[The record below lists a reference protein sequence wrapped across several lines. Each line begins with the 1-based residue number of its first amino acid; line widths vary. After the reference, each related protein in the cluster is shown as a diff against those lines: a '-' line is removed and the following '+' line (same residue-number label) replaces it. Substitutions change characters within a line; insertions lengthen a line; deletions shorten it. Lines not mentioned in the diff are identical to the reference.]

1 MTGGLN
7 GCPNRVRT
15 GRDHNMVNPCLTAR
29 AVLLRFG
36 ETLQQSVSATCC
48 EQNLLPT
55 GDSSMPSPAAS
66 TASFKNLLRRFGR
79 NRRGSAAV
87 EFAVIA
93 PVFFGLLFAIIET
106 AIIFFAGQVLESI
119 TQSSARYVMTGQ
131 AQNAN
136 FQASD
141 FKTYLCNQIPAAM
154 FTCANISVDVQ
165 SYTAFSN
172 VTLSSQIDAGGN
184 FINNM
189 QYNPGIQGS
198 TVVVRVFY
206 PWPQIVTGLGYNI
219 TNMAGSKRL
228 LVAAAAFKNE
238 PY

>member
-15 GRDHNMVNPCLTAR
+15 GHDHNMVNPWLTAR
-29 AVLLRFG
+29 AVPLRVG

-48 EQNLLPT
+48 EQKLLPT

-66 TASFKNLLRRFGR
+66 TASFRNLLRRFGR

-136 FQASD
+136 FAASD

-154 FTCANISVDVQ
+154 FTCANLSVDVQ
-165 SYTAFSN
+165 TYTAFASASRCQDGA
-172 VTLSSQIDAGGN
+172 T
-184 FINNM
+184 FNNST

-198 TVVVRVFY
+198 VVRVCVYY
-206 PWPQIVTGLGYNI
+206 PWPQFVTGLGYNI
-219 TNMAGSKRL
+219 TNYAGNTRL

>member
-1 MTGGLN
+1 
-7 GCPNRVRT
+7 
-15 GRDHNMVNPCLTAR
+15 
-29 AVLLRFG
+29 
-36 ETLQQSVSATCC
+36 
-48 EQNLLPT
+48 
-55 GDSSMPSPAAS
+55 MPSPAAS
-66 TASFKNLLRRFGR
+66 TASFRTLLRRFGR

-106 AIIFFAGQVLESI
+106 AIIFFAGQVLETI

-131 AQNAN
+131 AQNSN

-165 SYTAFSN
+165 SSTAFSN
-172 VTLSSQIDAGGN
+172 FNLTLPIDAGGN

-189 QYNPGIQGS
+189 QYSPGIQGS
-198 TVVVRVFY
+198 VVRVVVYY
-206 PWPQIVTGLGYNI
+206 PWPQFVTGLGYNI
-219 TNMAGSKRL
+219 TNMAGNKRL
-228 LVAAAAFKNE
+228 LIAAAAFRNE